1 MTTSTPLASVLQYWR
16 TLGFRWLA
24 LPEATRQ
31 REQQLRE
38 LQATVQRCRLCPLH
52 PNRRQAVLGVGD
64 PWSPML
70 FVGEG
75 PGAQEDI
82 EGQPFV
88 GAAGQLLT
96 KALWMVGIDRRR
108 VYIANVVKCRP
119 SENRTPRPSE
129 MSACFPYLRR
139 QIEILRPALL
149 VPMGNPA
156 MSMILGRT
164 GIQQWRGQ
172 WFQKNG
178 VWVVPIYHPAY
189 VLRNP
194 EAFPLLLNDLRQ
206 IAEVARHFGWL

>member
-1 MTTSTPLASVLQYWR
+1 MPTPSPLASVLQYWQ
-16 TLGFRWLA
+16 TLGYRWLA

-31 REQQLRE
+31 RERQLRE
-38 LQATVQRCRLCPLH
+38 LQATVQQCRLCPLH
-52 PNRRQAVLGVGD
+52 PNRKQAVLGMGD
-64 PWSPML
+64 PWSPLL

-75 PGAQEDI
+75 PGAQEDV

-96 KALWMVGIDRRR
+96 KALQMVGIDRRR
-108 VYIANVVKCRP
+108 VYVANVVKCRP
-119 SENRTPRPSE
+119 PENRTPRPSE

-139 QIEILRPALL
+139 QIEILRPAILI
-149 VPMGNPA
+149 PMGNPA
-156 MSMILGRT
+156 MAIVLGRT
-164 GIQQWRGQ
+164 GIQQLRGQ

-194 EAFPLLLNDLRQ
+194 EAFPLFLNDLRQ
-206 IAEVARHFGWL
+206 VAEVARRFGWV

>member
-1 MTTSTPLASVLQYWR
+1 MPTPSPLASVLQYWQ
-16 TLGFRWLA
+16 TLGYRWLA

-31 REQQLRE
+31 RERQLRE
-38 LQATVQRCRLCPLH
+38 LQATVQQCRLCPLH
-52 PNRRQAVLGVGD
+52 PNRKQAVLGMGD
-64 PWSPML
+64 PWSPLL

-75 PGAQEDI
+75 PGAQEDV

-96 KALWMVGIDRRR
+96 KALQMVGIDRRR
-108 VYIANVVKCRP
+108 VYVANVVKCRP
-119 SENRTPRPSE
+119 PENRTPRPSE

-139 QIEILRPALL
+139 QIEILRPAILI
-149 VPMGNPA
+149 PMGNPA
-156 MSMILGRT
+156 MAMVLGRT
-164 GIQQWRGQ
+164 GIQQLRGQ

-194 EAFPLLLNDLRQ
+194 EAFPLFLNDLRQ
-206 IAEVARHFGWL
+206 VAEVARRFGWV